1 MAERSL
7 PGRGPQRAGAGTEPI
22 AVALLGGTRG
32 LWTEAVAWML
42 TSDGYEL
49 VAAFD
54 AVEDLMAEL
63 GTVNAELLLIDLDDR
78 PVDWAAIG
86 RVRKQ
91 RPDLKLVLITAALTS
106 GAAEAIR
113 ADHLDGVIDKTDSA
127 DQARATLLHV
137 HEGRR
142 VFPVGLAG
150 RGATAAPGRRRAER
164 ARVRDPR
171 ARRLGPAQHRDRQ
184 GADDLPQ
191 HRQVPPEGRVRPAG
205 GPKPRRGGSG
215 VRPNAPR
222 RVGESAAKCGLP
234 GRYLP
239 ITTG

>member
-7 PGRGPQRAGAGTEPI
+7 PDRGPQRPGGRTEAI
-22 AVALLGGTRG
+22 SVALLGGTRG

-54 AVEDLMAEL
+54 GIDDLMSDL
-63 GTVNAELLLIDLDDR
+63 GAVSAELLLIDLDDR

-127 DQARATLLHV
+127 D
-137 HEGRR
+137 
-142 VFPVGLAG
+142 
-150 RGATAAPGRRRAER
+150 
-164 ARVRDPR
+164 
-171 ARRLGPAQHRDRQ
+171 
-184 GADDLPQ
+184 
-191 HRQVPPEGRVRPAG
+191 
-205 GPKPRRGGSG
+205 
-215 VRPNAPR
+215 
-222 RVGESAAKCGLP
+222 
-234 GRYLP
+234 
-239 ITTG
+239 

>member
-7 PGRGPQRAGAGTEPI
+7 PGRGPQRTDAAGPPPI
-22 AVALLGGTRG
+22 SVALLGGTRG

-54 AVEDLMAEL
+54 TVEDLMAEL
-63 GTVNAELLLIDLDDR
+63 AAVRTELLLIDLDDR
-78 PVDWAAIG
+78 PVDWPAIG

-142 VFPVGLAG
+142 VFPSGWQDAARPQ
-150 RGATAAPGRRRAER
+150 RG
-164 ARVRDPR
+164 
-171 ARRLGPAQHRDRQ
+171 Q
-184 GADDLPQ
+184 GA
-191 HRQVPPEGRVRPAG
+191 EGLSAREFAILELVASGLRNTEIAKELMISHNTVKFHLRAVYAQLGVRNRVEAAQAFARM
-205 GPKPRRGGSG
+205 RRGS
-215 VRPNAPR
+215 
-222 RVGESAAKCGLP
+222 
-234 GRYLP
+234 
-239 ITTG
+239 

>member
-1 MAERSL
+1 MAERSF
-7 PGRGPQRAGAGTEPI
+7 PGRGPQRGGADTEPI

-54 AVEDLMAEL
+54 TVEDLMAEL
-63 GTVNAELLLIDLDDR
+63 GTVSAELLLIDLDDR

-91 RPDLKLVLITAALTS
+91 RPDLKLVLITAALTA

-142 VFPVGLAG
+142 VFPSGWQD
-150 RGATAAPGRRRAER
+150 AARP
-164 ARVRDPR
+164 
-171 ARRLGPAQHRDRQ
+171 QRQ
-184 GADDLPQ
+184 GADGLSAREFAILELVASGLRNTEIASQ
-191 HRQVPPEGRVRPAG
+191 LMISHNTVKFHLRAVYAQLGVRNRVEAAQAFARM
-205 GPKPRRGGSG
+205 RRGG
-215 VRPNAPR
+215 
-222 RVGESAAKCGLP
+222 
-234 GRYLP
+234 
-239 ITTG
+239 